1 MFAHLHSHSMHSLI
15 DAISKP
21 EQIIEKLKQNNQNCI
36 ALTDHG
42 NTYGAVYLYKLCIK
56 NNIKFIYGCEFY
68 ICDDINVKDKNNR
81 YYHLVILASTEQG
94 RINLNKLLTHAYVDG
109 FYYKARIDFNLLK
122 QYKEGLVIL
131 SGCQAGE
138 IQRYLGKEDYQK
150 AEDTAMQ
157 YQSEFGEDYYIEIQ
171 SSHTE
176 AQQILNRKCVDLA
189 KKLNINYVATCDSHY
204 INKEDQ
210 KIHSIFIQIGRNQEV
225 GETYTDTYLQSE
237 DEVREILS
245 LCLYEDEINIAINNT
260 IKISDKCNVEIP
272 LSAPQIPHNIVIP
285 KEFKDENDYLKH
297 LCNIGWKKKKLNK
310 LSKVEQQV
318 YIDRFKYEFDAISR
332 MGFSGYYLLVENY
345 VNNADRKGI
354 ARGSGGGSL
363 IAYLMNIVD
372 IDPIEYG
379 LYFERFI
386 DVSAL
391 ELLESGKIKPEE
403 LKIPDF
409 DSDFGGK
416 SRDKV
421 IEFISDKYGKEKVA
435 CIGSF
440 MYMKDRTAIKDIGK
454 VLNIPFE
461 ITNQITKVLGDE
473 SLKIALED
481 GLLDNYKDEYK
492 ELFNNALQ
500 LSGLPKSFSKHPC
513 GRCIT
518 IKDLNYYFP
527 LCIND
532 GEMVIMSDM
541 HDVEDCG
548 IVKVDLLGLRTIDVI
563 YDTLELIG
571 KDYEYIN
578 PKNINFKDDK
588 ILKEVFRNGNT
599 VGCFQFESDG
609 MCSTLKKMETS
620 CLDDLIN
627 ANALYRPGSLAYI
640 DNYVNRKIGKEKFE
654 YLHSDLEPILKI
666 SYGIIVF
673 QEQLIEIG
681 KLAGLRNPDQI
692 RKATAKKKPELMA
705 IVEPELKNGLL
716 KRGWTQNQVEI
727 LWNDILKFSRYSF
740 NKSHSAAYAI
750 IAYITGFLKTY
761 HPTEFMCSLINSYED
776 KHDELPKCFKEVL
789 RLGIKINFN
798 FLNNPIPLCEVKN
811 DEINYGLSLIKYC
824 NREIAYE
831 LQKIKDKNY
840 NDFIDFL
847 IDISELKINSKQLSI
862 LIKLNSFSKI
872 ANSQKLLTTNEYFQK
887 LYNKKSIKKDKLQEL
902 NIDENIIKKY
912 SKETNK
918 TYKNLDSI
926 AILKEIYKQIP
937 NESISINLELQ
948 AQLEYLN
955 ACITTIPNLK
965 YDIGIVTDLNLK
977 ATPKVK
983 IYHLNTGEE
992 ITYKIYKKVF
1002 NKAPLEIGEFIYL
1015 TSKEYKNKPIPLEKD
1030 ENGKVT
1036 KWGESDEKEFILRSY
1051 RLINLEKFNAW
1062 LNKQKE

>member
-1 MFAHLHSHSMHSLI
+1 MHSLI

-42 NTYGAVYLYKLCIK
+42 NTYGAVYFYKLCQK

-68 ICDDINVKDKNNR
+68 ICDDINIKDKNNR
-81 YYHLVILASTEQG
+81 YYHLIILAKSEEG

-109 FYYKARIDFNLLK
+109 FYYKCRIDFNLLK
-122 QYKEGLVIL
+122 QYKDGLIIL
-131 SGCQAGE
+131 SACQAGE
-138 IQRYLGKEDYQK
+138 IQRNLEKEDYQK
-150 AEDTAMQ
+150 AEDIAMQ
-157 YQSEFGEDYYIEIQ
+157 YKNEFGEDYYIEIQ

-176 AQQILNRKCVDLA
+176 AQLILNRKCVDLA
-189 KKLNINYVATCDSHY
+189 KKININYVATCDSHY
-204 INKEDQ
+204 IDKKDQ

-237 DEVREILS
+237 DEVKEILS
-245 LCLYEDEINIAINNT
+245 LCLNKQEVDLAINNT
-260 IKISDKCNVEIP
+260 IDIANKCNVKIP

-285 KEFKDENDYLKH
+285 KEFNDENDYLKY
-297 LCNIGWKKKKLNK
+297 LCNIGWKNKKLNK
-310 LSKVEQQV
+310 LPKLEQQI

-332 MGFSGYYLLVENY
+332 MGFSGYYLLVEDY
-345 VNNADRKGI
+345 VNSATRRGI

-391 ELLESGKIKPEE
+391 DLLESGTIKPEE

-416 SRDKV
+416 SRENV
-421 IEFISDKYGKEKVA
+421 IEFISNKYGKEKVA

-440 MYMKDRTAIKDIGK
+440 MYMKDRTAVKDIGR

-461 ITNQITKVLGDE
+461 ITNEITKVLGDE
-473 SLKIALED
+473 SLKTALED
-481 GLLDNYKDEYK
+481 GLLDNYKDKYK
-492 ELFNNALQ
+492 ELFDNALQ
-500 LSGLPKSFSKHPC
+500 LIGLPKSFSKHPC

-518 IKDLNYYFP
+518 INELNYYFP

-532 GEMVIMSDM
+532 NEMVIMADM

-578 PKNINFKDDK
+578 PKNINFKDEK
-588 ILKEVFRNGNT
+588 VLKEVFRNGNT
-599 VGCFQFESDG
+599 IGCFQFESEG
-609 MCSTLKKMETS
+609 MCSTLNKMDTS

-640 DNYVNRKIGKEKFE
+640 DNYTNRKLGKEKFE
-654 YLHSDLEPILKI
+654 YLHPDLKPILKN

-692 RKATAKKKPELMA
+692 RKATAKKIPELMA
-705 IVEPELKNGLL
+705 IIEPELKNGLI
-716 KRGWTQNQVEI
+716 KRGWEQNQVDI
-727 LWNDILKFSRYSF
+727 LWEDILKFSKYSF

-761 HPTEFMCSLINSYED
+761 HPTEFMCSLINSFED
-776 KHDELPKCFKEVL
+776 KHDELTKCFKESL
-789 RLGIKINFN
+789 RLGVKINFD
-798 FLNNPIPLCEVKN
+798 FLNNPIPLCEVEN
-811 DEINYGLSLIKYC
+811 GQINYGLSLIKYC

-831 LQKIKDKNY
+831 LQKIKGNNY
-840 NDFIDFL
+840 DNFIDLL
-847 IDISELKINSKQLSI
+847 IDISQLSINSKQLSI
-862 LIKLNSFSKI
+862 LIKLDSFPKI
-872 ANSQKLLTTNEYFQK
+872 AKTQKLLTTYEYFQK
-887 LYNKKSIKKDKLQEL
+887 LYNKKSIKKDKLSEL
-902 NIDENIIKKY
+902 KIDENIIKKY
-912 SKETNK
+912 SKETDK
-918 TYKNLDSI
+918 TYKDLDSI
-926 AILKEIYKQIP
+926 ALLKELYEQIP
-937 NESISINLELQ
+937 NESISIALELQ
-948 AQLEYLN
+948 TQLDYLN

-965 YDIGIVTDLNLK
+965 YDIAVVTDTNLK
-977 ATPKVK
+977 ATPRLKM
-983 IYHLNTGEE
+983 YHLSTGEE
-992 ITYKIYKKVF
+992 ITYKIYKKTF
-1002 NKAPLEIGEFIYL
+1002 NKNPLNNGDFIYI
-1015 TSKEYKNKPIPLEKD
+1015 SNKEFKQKPIPIKD
-1030 ENGKVT
+1030 ADGQVIEWQKSEEREWLIN
-1036 KWGESDEKEFILRSY
+1036 SY
-1051 RLINLEKFNAW
+1051 RNVDIQKFQNW
-1062 LNKQKE
+1062 LNTQN